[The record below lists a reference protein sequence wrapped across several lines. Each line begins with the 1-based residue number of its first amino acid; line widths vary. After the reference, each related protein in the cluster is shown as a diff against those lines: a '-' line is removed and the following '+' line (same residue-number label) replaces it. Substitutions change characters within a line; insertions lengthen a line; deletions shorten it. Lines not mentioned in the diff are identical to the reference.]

1 MYLYL
6 PSHMLLEFFR
16 RVRTRYDARLGD

>member
-6 PSHMLLEFFR
+6 PIMLLEFFR